1 MAYLLLRYVALK
13 ICIHILKNNS
23 EHLFKN
29 SVSDWLTFNTNQWDL
44 YFYLSVNKKSV
55 SDLPPS
61 LISWLETRAKNSN
74 ISVILGENDTQE
86 INLTEELG
94 RLKPDLVLSTTSS
107 YSPKTFN
114 YDADFVETWSKTVR
128 QKTSTNFFTEKLC
141 KEKDHLLFGQYLP
154 KKHGDSLAL
163 EKENFKPANFG
174 VEPLRVDDRYSHLVI
189 TTKS

>member
-1 MAYLLLRYVALK
+1 MK
-13 ICIHILKNNS
+13 ICIHILKTNS
-23 EHLFKN
+23 DRLFKN

-44 YFYLSVNKKSV
+44 YFYLSVNKKSA
-55 SDLPPS
+55 SDLPAS

-114 YDADFVETWSKTVR
+114 YDADFVETWSKTVKN
-128 QKTSTNFFTEKLC
+128 KTSTNFFTEKLC
-141 KEKDHLLFGQYLP
+141 KEKDHLFFGQYLP
-154 KKHGDSLAL
+154 KKHGNSLAL
-163 EKENFKPANFG
+163 EKENSKTTKFEI
-174 VEPLRVDDRYSHLVI
+174 EPLKVDGRYRDLVI
-189 TTKS
+189 TTES